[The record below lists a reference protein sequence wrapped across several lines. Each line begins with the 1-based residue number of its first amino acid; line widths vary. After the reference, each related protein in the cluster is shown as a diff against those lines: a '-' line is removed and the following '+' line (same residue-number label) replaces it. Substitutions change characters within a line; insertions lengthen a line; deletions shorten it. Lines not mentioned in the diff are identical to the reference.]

1 MWAICAVAP
10 DYLTSESGFFVI
22 FHFFVHFAPCVYYR
36 VWKHDENKPT
46 IIERV
51 KKAFSFKPAD
61 MERVLGLRKPIFRQ
75 TTNYGHFTKPNLPWE
90 QLDEQKLA
98 ILRG

>member
-1 MWAICAVAP
+1 MIDVDTFGSAKV
-10 DYLTSESGFFVI
+10 DES
-22 FHFFVHFAPCVYYR
+22 
-36 VWKHDENKPT
+36 T

-75 TTNYGHFTKPNLPWE
+75 TTNYGHFTKADLPWE
-90 QLDEQKLA
+90 KLDEQSLPSCAASSRKCQCGKFSRRIRSFSGYAFL
-98 ILRG
+98 

>member
-1 MWAICAVAP
+1 MIDVDTFGSAKVA
-10 DYLTSESGFFVI
+10 ES
-22 FHFFVHFAPCVYYR
+22 
-36 VWKHDENKPT
+36 T